1 MTIRRKLQ
9 ILALVTLL
17 GLGLIMFTTVSGM
30 NSMQEAESTALRR
43 ESYSLVLVEIKASAL
58 STIMLD
64 PTLKETREVFAAAE
78 KNIGDLQTRVQNII
92 RRPQLRDEFTRTMAQ
107 WTQYDQESQRLI
119 KLAGSNAAQANE
131 QLVSLYNTQFKPF
144 QAQLEKFVSDRLS
157 EARAGR
163 AEAER
168 VATRVFWTLVSVISA
183 VALIDIALLLAIS
196 HSLQNSLINIQSKTS
211 LLRQGDLTERLPSQS
226 GDELSQIAA
235 GVNDFV
241 AAMQTTLH
249 TVLHS
254 TTEVSSAASQLADSA
269 RQVASSSASQ
279 SDSAAS
285 TASAI
290 EQMSVSVASIA
301 DTTGEV
307 RLLSSAS
314 REDAQQGNQ
323 SISELERELSQVHAG
338 VDTIATHVREFVGST
353 NAIAGMTQQ
362 IRDIA
367 DQTNLLALNA
377 AIEAARAG
385 EQGRGFAVVA
395 DEVRKLAERSS
406 TTAGEITLVT
416 EGLNAKSV
424 LVDNSVAAGLDSLQ
438 ASLTCVTHV
447 REVLARS
454 SASVNKTSTGI
465 DDVTASVQEQKS
477 ASASIAR
484 NVERIAQMAENNR
497 SASQDSA
504 EAATRLDQLATSL
517 RKTIEHF
524 RL

>member
-17 GLGLIMFTTVSGM
+17 GLGLIMFATVSGM
-30 NSMQEAESTALRR
+30 KAMQEAESTALRR
-43 ESYSLVLVEIKASAL
+43 EGYSLLLVEIKASAI

-64 PTLKETREVFAAAE
+64 PTLKETREVFAEAE
-78 KNIGDLQTRVQNII
+78 KSIGDLQTKVQAII
-92 RRPQLRDEFTRTMAQ
+92 RRPQLRDEFTRMMAE
-107 WTQYDQESQRLI
+107 WTRYDTASQQLI
-119 KLAGSNAAQANE
+119 KLAGSNAALANE
-131 QLVSLYNTQFKPF
+131 QLVPLYNTLFKPF

-157 EARAGR
+157 EAKAGR

-168 VATRVFWTLVSVISA
+168 VAARVFWTLVSVIGA
-183 VALIDIALLLAIS
+183 VALTTIALLLVIS
-196 HSLQNSLINIQSKTS
+196 RSLHNSLLDIQDKTTR
-211 LLRQGDLTERLPSQS
+211 LRQGNLTERLPSQS
-226 GDELSQIAA
+226 GDELSQIAS

-241 AAMQTTLH
+241 AEMQSTLH
-249 TVLHS
+249 KVLHS
-254 TTEVSSAASQLADSA
+254 TSEVSGAASQLAESA

-307 RLLSSAS
+307 RQLSSAS
-314 REDAQQGNQ
+314 REDAQQGKH
-323 SISELERELSQVHAG
+323 SISELETELNQVHAG
-338 VDTIATHVREFVGST
+338 VDAIATHVREFVAST

-406 TTAGEITLVT
+406 ATAGEITLVT

-424 LVDNSVAAGLDSLQ
+424 LVDNSVGAGLDSLK
-438 ASLTCVTHV
+438 ASLACVTHV
-447 REVLARS
+447 SEVLART
-454 SASVNKTSTGI
+454 AESVNQTSTGI

-484 NVERIAQMAENNR
+484 NVEQIAQMAENNR
-497 SASQDSA
+497 SASQESA
-504 EAATRLDQLATSL
+504 EAATRLDQLAASL
-517 RKTIEHF
+517 RQTIEHF